1 MLAGRR
7 VLLGVSGS
15 IAAYKAA
22 EITRA
27 LIRENCQV
35 TAVMTRNACR
45 FITPLTFQVL
55 TGRPVATEL
64 FSGNEA
70 PVPHISL
77 AKWPELILLMP
88 ATADLLARTASGR
101 ADDLLAALI
110 LAAEAP
116 ILWAP
121 AMNTHMWNN
130 PLIQEN
136 IKRLAA
142 LGHAFIQPG
151 AGELACGERGD
162 GRLAEPEKI
171 LAAVRKALFSRK
183 SLSGRK
189 ILITAGPTREP
200 WDAIRFLSNRSTGR
214 MGYALAQ
221 EAQARGAEV
230 SLVSGPVSLPAPY
243 GVRIVNV
250 NTAREMHAAVMP
262 EFPETDIV
270 IAAAAV
276 ADFRPAQTCQDKLK
290 KTSAP
295 PAIPLEQNPDI
306 LMELGRCKRKQI
318 LVGFAAETHNLVPAG
333 IAKRKAKKLDL
344 IIVNHA
350 SGPEDA
356 FGAEAASAFLID
368 DADAVRELPRQD
380 KHQTAAIILDKLE
393 ELLPA
398 KQEAVS

>member
-1 MLAGRR
+1 MLQDRR

-27 LIRENCQV
+27 LVRENCQV
-35 TAVMTRNACR
+35 TVVMTRNACR

-64 FSGNEA
+64 FSGDEV

-77 AKWPELILLMP
+77 AKWPEIILLMP

-110 LAAEAP
+110 LAADAP

-121 AMNTHMWNN
+121 AMNTRMWNN
-130 PLIQEN
+130 PLTQEN
-136 IKRLAA
+136 IKRLVA
-142 LGHAFIQPG
+142 LGHTFIQPG

-162 GRLAEPEKI
+162 GRLAEPGKI

-183 SLSGRK
+183 SLSGRR

-221 EAQARGAEV
+221 EAQDRGAEV
-230 SLVSGPVSLPAPY
+230 CLVSGPVCLPAPS
-243 GVRIVNV
+243 GVRIIKV
-250 NTAREMHAAVMP
+250 NTAREMQAAVMP
-262 EFPETDIV
+262 EFLETDIV

-276 ADFRPAQTCQDKLK
+276 ADFRPSAACPDKLK
-290 KTSAP
+290 KNSAP
-295 PAIPLEQNPDI
+295 PAISLEQNPDI
-306 LMELGRCKRKQI
+306 LMEMGRCKQKQI
-318 LVGFAAETHNLVPAG
+318 LVGFAAETHNLEQAG
-333 IAKRKAKKLDL
+333 IAKRKAKQLDL

-356 FGAEAASAFLID
+356 FGAEAARVLLID
-368 DADAVRELPRQD
+368 ASDTVRELPRQD
-380 KHQTAAIILDKLE
+380 KHQTAAIILDQVE

-398 KQEAVS
+398 KQAKP